1 MKDEYTIGQLAK
13 NSGVTVETVR
23 FYVQKGLIKQPTPKS
38 GYRKYSFD
46 DIIKIKFIKRAQYL
60 GFTLNEANELLEL
73 RVNNR
78 ARCGQVKVKAEQK
91 LDEVEKRIKD
101 LNIMKRSL
109 KKMIN
114 SCSNDEKFVTEC
126 PILEC
131 FEKDKRC

>member
-1 MKDEYTIGQLAK
+1 M
-13 NSGVTVETVR
+13 
-23 FYVQKGLIKQPTPKS
+23 
-38 GYRKYSFD
+38 
-46 DIIKIKFIKRAQYL
+46 
-60 GFTLNEANELLEL
+60 
-73 RVNNR
+73 NNR